1 MNIKK
6 MACFATLMSIF
17 LLTACGQTNEKELDK
32 LVEESIVSK
41 QLDIESAKDTFQ
53 PSASGVSNEAVTV
66 SYKGEDFRKSVFAV
80 GGDKI
85 YICGIKSDGQYFLGC
100 MNKEEDLFYEFSIE
114 IPENMR
120 AFNMTVD
127 NQNRCHI
134 LWMSIEKITLDNQ
147 CFDRI
152 TYEQSYIT
160 IMNAK
165 GETETQI
172 DVTPIFMKE
181 QRRPFCFIID
191 REGNYYFE
199 NGKEI
204 VKLLS
209 DGSMVSNIVCPG
221 QIDGIG
227 IGRTG
232 VVYCTYENE
241 DRKDMLGK
249 LDQDVFVS
257 CEVSL
262 PDNNAIY
269 ANISPGTDSEA
280 LLYNKDGGVYV
291 YDDVSNVIEL
301 RISQGDLPI
310 YGEEVVGYG
319 FLEDG
324 RLCLL
329 TQNGETVF
337 YYIPAGM

>member
-1 MNIKK
+1 
-6 MACFATLMSIF
+6 MSRKNLTYFVVLIVIF
-17 LLTACGQTNEKELDK
+17 LLTGCGQTNEKELDK
-32 LVEESIVSK
+32 LVEESIVPE
-41 QLDIESAKDTFQ
+41 QQDIENEKDTFQ
-53 PSASGVSNEAVTV
+53 PSASEVSNEAVTV
-66 SYKGEDFRKSVFAV
+66 FYKGDDFRKSVFAV

-85 YICGIKSDGQYFLGC
+85 YICGIKSDGQYFWGC
-100 MNKEEDLFYEFSIE
+100 MNKEEDSFFEFSVE

-127 NQNRCHI
+127 NQNKCHI
-134 LWMSIEKITLDNQ
+134 LWMSIEKVTLDNQ
-147 CFDRI
+147 SVDRI
-152 TYEQSYIT
+152 TFEQSFIT
-160 IMNAK
+160 IINAE

-172 DVTPIFMKE
+172 DVTQIFKKE
-181 QRRPFCFIID
+181 QTRPFCFSID

-209 DGSMVSNIVCPG
+209 DGSMASNIVCPG
-221 QIDGIG
+221 WIEGIG

-232 VVYCTYENE
+232 VVYCTYKNE
-241 DRKDMLGK
+241 DGKEMLGK
-249 LDQDVFVS
+249 IDQDAFAS
-257 CEVSL
+257 CNLNL
-262 PDNNAIY
+262 PDNYAIY

-291 YDDVSNVIEL
+291 YDDVNNVIEL
-301 RISQGDLPI
+301 RISQSQLPI
-310 YGEEVVGYG
+310 SGEEVVGYG
-319 FLEDG
+319 FLHDG